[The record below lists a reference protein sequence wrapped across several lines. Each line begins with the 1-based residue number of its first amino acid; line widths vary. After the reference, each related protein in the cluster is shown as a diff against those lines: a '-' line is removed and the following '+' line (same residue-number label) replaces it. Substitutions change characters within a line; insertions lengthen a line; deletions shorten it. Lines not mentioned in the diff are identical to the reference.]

1 MRNLFLLLV
10 VLLQA
15 CSSAELK
22 DSSVTQL
29 LVESHRVSCQ
39 GLVLQ
44 QCYLVKEG
52 DAIPNGEWTYFYES
66 IVSFDYIP
74 GYRYTIEVEKTKRNP
89 QIQDVG
95 SYQYTFLNLITKEAM
110 D

>member
-1 MRNLFLLLV
+1 MRKLFILLV
-10 VLLQA
+10 ALLQA
-15 CSSAELK
+15 CSTAELK
-22 DSSVTQL
+22 DSSITRL
-29 LVESHRVSCQ
+29 LIESHTTPCQ

-52 DAIPNGEWTYFYES
+52 EAIPDGEWTFFYES
-66 IVSFDYIP
+66 IIGFDYIP

-89 QIQDVG
+89 QLQDVG
-95 SYQYTFLNLITKEAM
+95 SYQYTFLNLITKESM